1 MPEAHILVTFPDPET
16 AAEWLCQPIIPD
28 DVKGELIVVD
38 PNAMYDNEYQ
48 FATMSTFPDIVA
60 ATSETLEEEEGLIS
74 PGQWPELPAEKWREQ
89 DAYALVHLAVPRWGY
104 LGHNGS
110 EAMSIENS
118 WRKGELQN
126 LGRRANPDD

>member
-1 MPEAHILVTFPDPET
+1 MSEAHILITCPDPET
-16 AAEWLCQPIIPD
+16 ATEWLCQPAIPD
-28 DVKGELIVVD
+28 DVKAELIVVD

-48 FATMSTFPDIVA
+48 FATMRIFPDIVS
-60 ATSETLEEEEGLIS
+60 ATAETLDEEGLIS

-89 DAYALVHLAVPRWGY
+89 DAHGLVHLAVTRWRY

-110 EAMSIENS
+110 ETILVVES

-126 LGRRANPDD
+126 LGRPANPDD